1 MDVYDALRFSV
12 ARISNE
18 LFSAGSIFS
27 VYSLATTFVI
37 AVCALAYQRKIRRG
51 RVNLRAIARA
61 IFSRKILLTASFA
74 ADVKLFVLSVVL
86 MPVVVGA
93 LVISSNAVA
102 TVVSAA
108 LRSSFG
114 ATAPVACCD
123 LSIKVFS
130 TVVLFLAYEIG
141 YWVDHWLKH
150 RIPFL
155 WEFHKVHHTAEA
167 LTPVTN
173 FRNHPIDNIF
183 FGYML
188 AIFIG
193 SAAGALAWLFGRTT
207 KSFTVDGKNI
217 LFLFFLWTIGHLQHS
232 QFWIPFRGLLGHI
245 VLSPAHHQIHHST
258 YPEHFNRN
266 FGSVLAVWDWMYGSL
281 EMPSKTNPRL
291 KYGVEEEGVDPHSAF
306 GLLATPIVRAALALW
321 RALAD
326 AWRAGIER
334 MEQRRQRPKSTGI
347 L

>member
-1 MDVYDALRFSV
+1 MDIYDALRFTASKV
-12 ARISNE
+12 SGE

-27 VYSLATTFVI
+27 VYSLTTTFFI
-37 AVCALAYQRKIRRG
+37 AVCALAYRRKMRRG
-51 RVNLRAIARA
+51 RVNRRAIARA
-61 IFSRKILLTASFA
+61 IFDKRLLLTRSSA
-74 ADVKLFVLSVVL
+74 ADIKLFALSVIL

-108 LRSSFG
+108 LRNSFG
-114 ATAPVACCD
+114 EFAPVCCCS
-123 LSIKVFS
+123 LSIKILS

-141 YWVDHWLKH
+141 YWVDHYLKH

-155 WEFHKVHHTAEA
+155 WEFHKVHHTAEV

-193 SAAGALAWLFGRTT
+193 SASGVLAWLFGRTT
-207 KSFTVDGKNI
+207 ESFTVDGKNI
-217 LFLFFLWTIGHLQHS
+217 LFIFFLWTIGHLQHS
-232 QFWIPFRGLLGHI
+232 QFWIPWRGVWGHI

-258 YPEHFNRN
+258 DPSHFNRN
-266 FGSVLAVWDWMYGSL
+266 FGSVLAVWDWMFGSL
-281 EMPSKTNPRL
+281 EIPSTENPRL
-291 KYGVEEEGVDPHSAF
+291 KYGVEEEGADPHSVV
-306 GLLATPIVRAALALW
+306 GILAVPIVKAALALR
-321 RALAD
+321 RALVD
-326 AWRAGIER
+326 AGSALLER
-334 MEQRRQRPKSTGI
+334 MEQRRQRPKRTGV

>member
-37 AVCALAYQRKIRRG
+37 AVCALAYQRKMRRG
-51 RVNLRAIARA
+51 RANLRAIARA
-61 IFSRKILLTASFA
+61 IFNRKILLTASFA

-102 TVVSAA
+102 TAVSAG

-123 LSIKVFS
+123 LSIKVVS

-188 AIFIG
+188 ALFIG

-207 KSFTVDGKNI
+207 ESFTVDGKNI

-258 YPEHFNRN
+258 DPEHFNRN

-291 KYGVEEEGVDPHSAF
+291 KYGVEEEGVDPHSSF
-306 GLLATPIVRAALALW
+306 GLLATPIVKAALALW

-326 AWRAGIER
+326 AWHAGIER
-334 MEQRRQRPKSTGI
+334 LEQRRQRAKSTGI

>member
-1 MDVYDALRFSV
+1 MDIYDALRFSA

-37 AVCALAYQRKIRRG
+37 AVCALAYRGKRRRG

-61 IFSRKILLTASFA
+61 VFDKRFLLTKSFA
-74 ADVKLFVLSVVL
+74 ADVNLFVLSVVL

-93 LVISSNAVA
+93 LVISTTAVGM
-102 TVVSAA
+102 VVSGA
-108 LRSSFG
+108 LNALFG
-114 ATAPVACCD
+114 ARAPVGCCD
-123 LSIKVFS
+123 LSIKILS

-141 YWVDHWLKH
+141 YWVDHYLKH
-150 RIPFL
+150 RIAFL
-155 WEFHKVHHTAEA
+155 WEFHKVHHTAEI

-193 SAAGALAWLFGRTT
+193 SASGALAWTFGRTT
-207 KSFTVDGKNI
+207 ESFTVDGKNI

-232 QFWIPFRGLLGHI
+232 QFWIPFRGVLGHI

-258 YPEHFNRN
+258 DPKHFNRN
-266 FGSVLAVWDWMYGSL
+266 FGSVLAVWDWMFGSL
-281 EMPSKTNPRL
+281 EMPSTNNPRL
-291 KYGVEEEGVDPHSAF
+291 KYGVEEEGVDPHSSF
-306 GLLATPIVRAALALW
+306 GILAIPIVRSAQALW
-321 RALAD
+321 RAPVD
-326 AWRAGIER
+326 AWNALAER
-334 MEQRRQRPKSTGI
+334 MEQRRQGSKSAG
-347 L
+347 LS